1 MLTSNDSLPFI
12 KITLPDVDVLS
23 ITSVVALPGYP
34 DGEPTNAQFHDDDL
48 RFHEVDAL
56 AQFYIFGESEDSDS
70 SLTLRVGN
78 WKKVRRKFLKEFTE
92 RGYCELT
99 FGGGNGDV
107 DSFSEIVAS
116 SEITGEFLGLEAYLR
131 TTALGEQLPA
141 SGTLFIKYRV
151 GGGADTNVGA
161 NTLTSVGNR
170 NMTIAGPIAA
180 NQQQVQRS
188 LRVSNPFPGFGGKD
202 GLSIEEIRY
211 LIAYA
216 NAAQNRCVT
225 LADYYAKVLAM
236 PGRYGAPFRVSV
248 HKDNNKVIVSIL
260 GLDQN
265 GKLSNSSLDLL
276 KDNIAEWVS
285 MYRMVNDFVEIRDGR
300 INNLSYEVKV
310 LVDSSAQTGEV
321 ISNVALAIAEY
332 HSINK
337 FNMNQDIPLSAVLEG
352 INNIPNVL
360 NIMSMKVYN
369 KVALGYSPNRIEME
383 LLDEVTGLINTEDGF
398 IYGAADTMFEIKNP
412 LRDINVTVVRVQNKR
427 NAR

>member
-1 MLTSNDSLPFI
+1 
-12 KITLPDVDVLS
+12 
-23 ITSVVALPGYP
+23 
-34 DGEPTNAQFHDDDL
+34 
-48 RFHEVDAL
+48 
-56 AQFYIFGESEDSDS
+56 
-70 SLTLRVGN
+70 
-78 WKKVRRKFLKEFTE
+78 
-92 RGYCELT
+92 
-99 FGGGNGDV
+99 
-107 DSFSEIVAS
+107 
-116 SEITGEFLGLEAYLR
+116 
-131 TTALGEQLPA
+131 
-141 SGTLFIKYRV
+141 
-151 GGGADTNVGA
+151 
-161 NTLTSVGNR
+161 
-170 NMTIAGPIAA
+170 
-180 NQQQVQRS
+180 
-188 LRVSNPFPGFGGKD
+188 
-202 GLSIEEIRY
+202 
-211 LIAYA
+211 
-216 NAAQNRCVT
+216 
-225 LADYYAKVLAM
+225 M

-248 HKDNNKVIVSIL
+248 HKDNNKVVVSIL

-276 KDNIAEWVS
+276 KENIAEWVS